1 MSWQPLGMLLDS
13 PGGGQAL
20 NPSECTKL
28 PSDPGLRTLAASKKY
43 AREMHRYSNHW
54 GFPMVQVGGFLF
66 LMIWK
71 LSPWKF

>member
-20 NPSECTKL
+20 NPSEGTKL

-43 AREMHRYSNHW
+43 AREMHRYPNCGDSQW
-54 GFPMVQVGGFLF
+54 FKWWLSFPDDLEV
-66 LMIWK
+66 
-71 LSPWKF
+71 